1 VGRSQW
7 LSLCVAS
14 VSPQARQRPWSRLA
28 IASFL
33 FRRSFLSKHHLAA
46 VQRHPYISTKVHAA
60 RHSLTA
66 SVCRSIGSTYA
77 GLYCAAHPGALGAG
91 TAQRTRRQR
100 TAAIETLPRGPRCSS
115 SNHLSVVQN
124 LRPALNLCHYPSG
137 HALRI
142 LSRRT
147 LNPHLSQVERWQGTP
162 ASPLELCSLAGEST
176 RRKTCLSVCGGP
188 TAAIKRF
195 AHKGFLRS
203 DPALPKG
210 YGWVITLMNKEN
222 SARILTAWSP
232 LESHGFFSPWGSL
245 RSLMARRYRTASR
258 SRSRPTASLAA
269 IRASMLKIR
278 KSP

>member
-14 VSPQARQRPWSRLA
+14 VLPQARQWPWSRLA

-147 LNPHLSQVERWQGTP
+147 LNPHVSQVERWQGTP
-162 ASPLELCSLAGEST
+162 ASTRPVLEFRPAEGLDFTAQRLPVSPVLGLFGPHVT
-176 RRKTCLSVCGGP
+176 RSGVG
-188 TAAIKRF
+188 
-195 AHKGFLRS
+195 S
-203 DPALPKG
+203 D
-210 YGWVITLMNKEN
+210 
-222 SARILTAWSP
+222 
-232 LESHGFFSPWGSL
+232 
-245 RSLMARRYRTASR
+245 
-258 SRSRPTASLAA
+258 
-269 IRASMLKIR
+269 
-278 KSP
+278 